1 MINNDFEIDLQNIKE
16 NHPDI
21 FDLAKK
27 YDEDGYVVIDLDLT
41 VNFCNK
47 IKDSVISHVTNASAK
62 KNPDIY
68 HYNSNPRVIE
78 GWKFSKEI
86 KELSL
91 NEKILSILE
100 IFYNSKPL
108 PFSTINFLKGTEQP
122 MHSDY
127 VHFGSKP
134 ELYLAGAW
142 VALEDIDPD
151 SGPLGVVKKSHKS
164 PIVLFE
170 DIGFDKFPKNLKE
183 VKDFYTAYE
192 NYLVEYMSDNNLSPE
207 FPILKRG
214 QCLIWQANLFHGAC
228 KINNSEITRWSQVTH
243 YHFDKCSF
251 FYNPN
256 FSSRKKNIYSKRDV
270 NISLIK

>member
-1 MINNDFEIDLQNIKE
+1 MKNDNYQINLSQVKLK
-16 NHPDI
+16 HPQ
-21 FDLAKK
+21 FYDLAKK
-27 YDEDGYVVIDLDLT
+27 FDEDGYVIIDLDLSDD
-41 VNFCNK
+41 FCNK
-47 IKDSVISHVTNASAK
+47 IKEDVISHVSGNLAK

-78 GWKFSKEI
+78 GWKFSDEI
-86 KELSL
+86 KKLSL
-91 NEKILSILE
+91 DKTVLSILSI
-100 IFYNSKPL
+100 FYDSKPL
-108 PFSTINFLKGTEQP
+108 PFSTINFIRGTEQP

-142 VALEDIDPD
+142 VALEDIHPD
-151 SGPLGVVKKSHKS
+151 SGPLGVVKGSHKS

-170 DIGFDKFPKNLKE
+170 DLGFEKFPKNLKE
-183 VKDFYTAYE
+183 VKLFYTAYE
-192 NYLVEYMSDNNLSPE
+192 EYLDNYIKNKKLIKK
-207 FPILKRG
+207 FPVLKKG

-228 KINNSEITRWSQVTH
+228 KINNMSLTRWSQVTH
-243 YHFDKCSF
+243 YHFDVCSS

-256 FSSRKKNIYSKRDV
+256 FSSRKKNIFTKRDV